1 MSEVLNFYQQQA
13 QASLSPIAWLADLQ
27 KKALRDFTRQGFP
40 AKHQEDWKYTSLDGF
55 LQQPFTEAGASFP
68 AVDTERSESPC
79 ALRLKVYNGHV
90 LGTEALA
97 SQLPPGM
104 KVQSLQDALKTNPEH
119 VKPWLGQIV
128 RHEHG
133 FQALNSAMMQRGV
146 VIYLP
151 AGVILEEP
159 LFIEHWQD
167 NEHQAVHTRQL
178 IIAEAGSEATVVEC
192 FQGRSG
198 RCYLS
203 NALTEIHVDSGARL
217 THYKIQNESRAAY
230 HVGEVVAHVAAQGQF
245 NSQSLSVGSKMARS
259 DTRITFKGKNA
270 QALMNGIYMTSDNQ
284 HVDHHTVVNH
294 EVPDCHSEQDYKG
307 ILSGRCRAVFNGKVI
322 VAKNA
327 QHTEAHQQNKNLLLS
342 AQAEIDTKPQLEIF
356 ADDVI
361 CSHGATV
368 GQLDEDALF
377 YLATRGI
384 ERSEAVYYLIHAF
397 AAANLRLIPHR
408 QLADW
413 MAALISQQLRAL
425 S

>member
-1 MSEVLNFYQQQA
+1 MSEVLSFYQQQA
-13 QASLSPIAWLADLQ
+13 EVGLSPVAWLADLQ
-27 KKALRDFTRQGFP
+27 KKALRDFNCQGFP
-40 AKHQEDWKYTSLDGF
+40 AKQQEDWKYTSLDGF
-55 LQQPFTEAGASFP
+55 LQQPFTAAKGSSS
-68 AVDTERSESPC
+68 AVQVVPSDIPC
-79 ALRLKVYNGHV
+79 ALRLVVHNGEV

-97 SQLPPGM
+97 QQLPPGM
-104 KVQSLQDALKTNPEH
+104 LVQSLQDALHTNPERI
-119 VKPWLGQIV
+119 KPWLGQIT

-133 FQALNSAMMQRGV
+133 FQALNSAMMQSGV

-151 AGVILEEP
+151 AGVRLNEP
-159 LFIEHWQD
+159 LLIEHWQD
-167 NEHQAVHTRQL
+167 NDHQAVHSRQL
-178 IIAEAGSEATVVEC
+178 IIAEAGSEATVIEY
-192 FQGRSG
+192 FQGGPG
-198 RCYLS
+198 RCYFS
-203 NALTEIHVDSGARL
+203 NTLTEIRVDSGASI

-230 HVGEVVAHVAAQGQF
+230 HIGEVTAHVAAKGQF
-245 NSQSLSVGSKMARS
+245 NSQSLSVGAKVARS
-259 DTRITFKGKNA
+259 DTRITFKGEKA
-270 QALMNGIYMTSDNQ
+270 RALMNGVYMTSDNQ

-294 EVPDCHSEQDYKG
+294 EVPHCHSEQDYKG

-322 VAKNA
+322 VARHA

-368 GQLDEDALF
+368 GQLDEEALF

-384 ERSEAVYYLIHAF
+384 ERSEAIHYLIHAF

-408 QLADW
+408 PLADW
-413 MAALISQQLRAL
+413 MAALISQQLRDP